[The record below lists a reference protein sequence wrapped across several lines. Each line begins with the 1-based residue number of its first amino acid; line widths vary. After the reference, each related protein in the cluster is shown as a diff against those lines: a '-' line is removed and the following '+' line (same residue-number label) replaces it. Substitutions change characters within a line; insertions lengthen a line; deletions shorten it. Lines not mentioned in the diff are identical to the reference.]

1 MSVAAEVEKF
11 IVEEIALGTG
21 VDSVGH
27 DEDLLAQDVID
38 SLGIVELVAFLET
51 RYGIEVAD
59 DDLLAG
65 ELPVGR
71 TASSPSSPPRGASGE
86 C

>member
-27 DEDLLAQDVID
+27 DDDLLAQDVID
-38 SLGIVELVAFLET
+38 SLGIVELVAFLES
-51 RYGIEVAD
+51 RYEIDVGD
-59 DDLLAG
+59 DDLLPENFQSVNSVVAF
-65 ELPVGR
+65 V
-71 TASSPSSPPRGASGE
+71 AAKRG
-86 C
+86 

>member
-27 DEDLLAQDVID
+27 DDDLLAQDVID

-51 RYGIEVAD
+51 RYGIKVGD
-59 DDLLAG
+59 DDLLPENFQSVNSVVAFVAAKG
-65 ELPVGR
+65 G
-71 TASSPSSPPRGASGE
+71 S
-86 C
+86 

>member
-21 VDSVGH
+21 IESVGH

-38 SLGIVELVAFLET
+38 SLGIVELVAFLES
-51 RYGIEVAD
+51 RYGIKVGD
-59 DDLLAG
+59 DDLLP
-65 ELPVGR
+65 ENF
-71 TASSPSSPPRGASGE
+71 SSVNRVVAFVEAKGG
-86 C
+86 

>member
-27 DEDLLAQDVID
+27 DDDLLAQDVID
-38 SLGIVELVAFLET
+38 SLGIVELVAFLES
-51 RYGIEVAD
+51 RYGIKVGD
-59 DDLLAG
+59 DDLLPENFHSVNSVVAFVAAKG
-65 ELPVGR
+65 G
-71 TASSPSSPPRGASGE
+71 
-86 C
+86 

>member
-51 RYGIEVAD
+51 RYGIEVGD
-59 DDLLAG
+59 DDLLPENFQSVNSVVAFVAAKG
-65 ELPVGR
+65 G
-71 TASSPSSPPRGASGE
+71 
-86 C
+86 